1 VAFGSIFADADVGPA
16 DLSGSS
22 SVDLA
27 FGPPSS
33 SNGDAH
39 PLHPTA
45 SGFGLAFWLG
55 VGGLVALCLI
65 RRSLPA

>member
-1 VAFGSIFADADVGPA
+1 MFGSIFADADVGPA
-16 DLSGSS
+16 QLSGGS

-33 SNGDAH
+33 GGTDTH
-39 PLHPTA
+39 PLHPLG

-55 VGGLVALCLI
+55 VGGLVALVCI
-65 RRSLPA
+65 RRALPS